1 VVLLSP
7 CCLGRLLSCDEMKLI
22 DDQVFVFVENFGTL
36 LILFFFNFEL
46 IYNFGIIYRFYTT
59 VVEHF

>member
-1 VVLLSP
+1 
-7 CCLGRLLSCDEMKLI
+7 MKLI